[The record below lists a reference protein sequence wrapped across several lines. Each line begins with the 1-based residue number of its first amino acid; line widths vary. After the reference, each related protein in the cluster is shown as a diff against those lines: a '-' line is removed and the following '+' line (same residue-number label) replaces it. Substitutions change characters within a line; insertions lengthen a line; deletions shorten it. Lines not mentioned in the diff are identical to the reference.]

1 MTWEMWLALAVVA
14 VPGTLSLIGQLS
26 GIWAAKDSTVVSD
39 ASKLTGSALAM
50 VKGLEKRVERLSLRI
65 EQQDIKINKQDKK
78 IDKQEHELDLYKDT
92 VQYLWLGILSLTSQL
107 EKEGMIPE
115 FKPKLNF
122 RGDDD
127 FDEDDW
133 AWLEE

>member
-50 VKGLEKRVERLSLRI
+50 VKGLEKRVERLSLKV
-65 EQQDIKINKQDKK
+65 EQQDAKVDKLGN
-78 IDKQEHELDLYKDT
+78 ELDIAKDYI
-92 VQYLWLGILSLTSQL
+92 QYLWLGTVENIGYMERHDMT
-107 EKEGMIPE
+107 PP
-115 FKPKLNF
+115 FKPTLNF
-122 RGDDD
+122 RGDAD

-133 AWLEE
+133 KWLEE